1 METSILPLPSDARL
15 RRKALG
21 AAALLALLTACGGG
35 GGSGGSS
42 SAGGGATLPPVSTA
56 GITVLA
62 GNPAEQGALDG
73 AGTAARFNYPMGIT
87 IDAAG
92 NLYVADRFNFAIRK
106 ITPDGQV
113 STVAGVLG
121 ASADVDGAVPAAR
134 FQGPSALAFDK
145 AGNLFVTD
153 LLKVRKLTPSGTVST
168 VTEVGTGNSVD
179 GRSFQLFVP
188 GALALD
194 AAGNLYLSN
203 GIGTRRITPAGDT
216 LMLEGVATLDNTFGT
231 RSFTARGLTLD
242 AAGTA
247 YVFDLRNTVSRAAS
261 GSGSLVTIAGTPGT
275 TGTDDG
281 SGAAARFDQIAA
293 LTLDNQGNL
302 YAADRTRV
310 RKITPAGVVT
320 TVAGTVGASSVQAG
334 ALPGSL
340 DVLGGIVAD
349 GKGNLY
355 ATSGHAVVKITLP

>member
-1 METSILPLPSDARL
+1 MQASILPQPSNARL
-15 RRKALG
+15 RRKTLG

-35 GGSGGSS
+35 GGG
-42 SAGGGATLPPVSTA
+42 AGGGATLPPVSTA

-62 GNPAEQGALDG
+62 GNPTEGGALDG
-73 AGTAARFNYPMGIT
+73 TGTAARFGNPMGIT

-92 NLYVADRFNFAIRK
+92 NLYVADRNNFAIRK

-113 STVAGVLG
+113 STVAGALG
-121 ASADVDGAVPAAR
+121 MEGDVDGAAPAAR
-134 FQGPSALAFDK
+134 FQGPSALAVDK

-168 VTEVGTGNSVD
+168 VTELGTGNSVD

-194 AAGNLYLSN
+194 AAGNLYVSN

-216 LMLEGVATLDNTFGT
+216 VMLEGVATLDNVSGT
-231 RSFTARGLTLD
+231 RIFSARGLTVD
-242 AAGTA
+242 AAGAA
-247 YVFDLRNTVSRAAS
+247 YVFDMRKTVSRAAS
-261 GSGSLVTIAGTPGT
+261 GSSSLVAIAGTPGA

-281 SGAAARFDQIAA
+281 SGAAARFDQVAA
-293 LTLDNQGNL
+293 LTIDSQGNL

-310 RKITPAGVVT
+310 RKITPEGVVT
-320 TVAGTVGASSVQAG
+320 TVAGMVGTSSVQAG
-334 ALPGSL
+334 PLPGSL
-340 DVLGGIVAD
+340 GVLGGIVAD
-349 GKGNLY
+349 GKGKLY
-355 ATSGHAVVKITLP
+355 ATSGHAIVKITLP